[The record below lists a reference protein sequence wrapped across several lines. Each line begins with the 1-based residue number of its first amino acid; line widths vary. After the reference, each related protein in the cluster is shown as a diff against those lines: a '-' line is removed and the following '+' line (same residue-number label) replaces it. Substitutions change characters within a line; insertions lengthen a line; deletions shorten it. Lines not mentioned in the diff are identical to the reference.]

1 MKERII
7 TLEQFKKKMENYSKE
22 QILEMLYQQCLK
34 TIKIE
39 NKIEDTMKIIN
50 EDEYKI

>member
-1 MKERII
+1 MQEGII
-7 TLEQFKKKMENYSKE
+7 TLEQFKKEMENHSKE

-39 NKIEDTMKIIN
+39 DKLEDMIKIIN